1 MHEKYQPKSLTL
13 QFLFHGASR
22 RHRESTDKVTKL
34 HQAIFIDIKAI
45 EDVAG
50 KLARIPKGEKLM
62 IDLAKFLKKFMN
74 AHKKQQMC
82 GAWKYYDIN
91 FVVNLH
97 TSLLMVPDGQSLM
110 NPRYLCQ

>member
-45 EDVAG
+45 EDVAC

-62 IDLAKFLKKFMN
+62 IDLAKFLKKFTN
-74 AHKKQQMC
+74 AHKKTADVWC
-82 GAWKYYDIN
+82 LK
-91 FVVNLH
+91 VL
-97 TSLLMVPDGQSLM
+97 
-110 NPRYLCQ
+110 